1 MCNPRSLNENSDD
14 ELNVSSQSLFDVSK
28 LALKAA
34 PSSSS
39 SSSSDVTTTITKKIP
54 RARSGR
60 KGDPRMHKALEIR
73 LGNPKLSL
81 LDSLTK
87 GGFEFHKVDNVWY
100 DRDNIS
106 LSQRK
111 NQLSRRVRLFKL
123 NQSKQAEDT
132 SVPGEQKSVEKPPV
146 KIKEARKSKS
156 TKARDGL
163 KRCTGLHTQSSTKKR
178 KLAVDSEAAM
188 TESCSATV
196 VVSSAFQNG
205 APIPATIA
213 SSEVNSVH
221 ETGFATSKNESEDSE
236 SRSENNEGI
245 DQAVNL
251 YLKKSSDLMAFCLES
266 VGFSK
271 EECKKG
277 GRTFSKFFGRVVDCE
292 SQRLKKMRSLSID
305 NIVSDTSLNLSQ
317 DEGTEAPHT
326 LQGDSSSQEVFSSSY
341 AFAADG
347 NDQRQVH
354 PVTNT
359 SNAVTSK
366 GFIESMNF
374 SALQKM
380 QHPVSSSAFYPHMNN
395 AVNSTFNS
403 SNYAQNAQ
411 WDVTS
416 NNYLRSS
423 GAWCITNQ
431 PSIGTNTY
439 NDERMIP
446 SLSYNLHDNDL
457 FKRQDAMVSI
467 AKELF
472 PFLSSQN
479 STHFIPLII
488 FLCSIFFRN

>member
-14 ELNVSSQSLFDVSK
+14 ELNVSSHPLFDVSK

-39 SSSSDVTTTITKKIP
+39 SSSSAVTTTITKKIP

-87 GGFEFHKVDNVWY
+87 GGFEFHMVDNVWY

-111 NQLSRRVRLFKL
+111 NQLSRRVRLFKV

-163 KRCTGLHTQSSTKKR
+163 KRRTGLHTQSSTKKR
-178 KLAVDSEAAM
+178 KLAAAM
-188 TESCSATV
+188 TESCPATV
-196 VVSSAFQNG
+196 VVFPASQNG
-205 APIPATIA
+205 PPSPATIA

-236 SRSENNEGI
+236 SRRSEINEGI

-271 EECKKG
+271 EECKKS
-277 GRTFSKFFGRVVDCE
+277 GRTFSEFFGRVVDCE

-317 DEGTEAPHT
+317 DEGTEAPQT
-326 LQGDSSSQEVFSSSY
+326 LQGDSSSQEVFGSSY

-354 PVTNT
+354 PVTTT

-374 SALQKM
+374 NALQKM

-395 AVNSTFNS
+395 AINSSFNR

-479 STHFIPLII
+479 SIHFIPLII